1 MSIVLYFFVRKIPL
15 EAVAIGDS
23 LDWKELS
30 ASEISDR
37 VLKKVKSGSICLF
50 HNAALHTPEALPT
63 IIESLQKDGYKIVP
77 VSELIYKENFTID
90 PSGMQI
96 PNTSSNSEAK
106 KEDTSSSSVL
116 PLPIGYHIG
125 G

>member
-1 MSIVLYFFVRKIPL
+1 MVLPTAAY
-15 EAVAIGDS
+15 GDS
-23 LDWKELS
+23 LDWKDLS

-37 VLKKVKSGSICLF
+37 VLKKVKPGSICLF
-50 HNAALHTPEALPT
+50 HNAALHTPEALPM

-96 PNTSSNSEAK
+96 SNLKTSESI
-106 KEDTSSSSVL
+106 SSDNK
-116 PLPIGYHIG
+116 G
-125 G
+125 